1 MSKTIEIFTDSS
13 RFSNEFEQQ
22 IKSLACSRCTV
33 IVYDA
38 SCLDGQEMMEAKA
51 AKYGVTV
58 LPAVT
63 LEGHVVPLD
72 KLKKEN
78 IPTLVQKLLQK
89 EI

>member
-13 RFSNEFEQQ
+13 RFSNELELQ
-22 IKSLACSRCTV
+22 IKHIACSRCTV
-33 IVYDA
+33 IIYDA
-38 SCLDGQEMMEAKA
+38 SHPDSQEMMETKA

-63 LEGHVVPLD
+63 LDGHVIPLD
-72 KLKKEN
+72 QLNKES

-89 EI
+89 EN